1 MLPPNY
7 ALSGMKQIKNDY
19 HTNVMYDIAKVAGK
33 LQIFVAHTPIDLST
47 VLIPNDG
54 SFEQSLAGVISEE
67 TKIKL
72 EESLKYLHQMQKRK
86 NKKFDYYGLWGE
98 LGIIRQETQN
108 DYTFDQ
114 LVEWA
119 EQEHFE
125 YEETKVS
132 CPKIDLSSML
142 IHNNRPK
149 EESFEALDEEAIL
162 DEQNVSLEAFALL
175 IAIQYEQLLQQQ
187 QAESSRTRNP
197 IFRERDIAEARL
209 MADYFSDNPK
219 YSEYYFKRRL
229 YKIIAKILANRL
241 VSVLGDLVNEVQTA
255 FVADRQILDGPFILD
270 EVLQWCRRKKKHALI
285 FKVDFEKAFDSVR
298 WDFVDDVLN
307 KFGFGERWRTWI
319 QSCLRS
325 SRGSILVNGSPT
337 EEFQFFR
344 GLKQG
349 DPLSPFLFI
358 LIMES
363 LHISFQRVVDAGLF
377 TGIKINSMVNLSHLF
392 YADDAIFLGQWSEL
406 NIDSLVR
413 VLDCFFRASGLRI
426 NMCKSKIMGVNVEDG
441 MVKNAASK
449 LGCLVLKTPFTYLG
463 TKVGGNMSRKQAWK
477 EVVDKVL
484 SRLSRWKMKL
494 LSIGGRLTLLKSV
507 LGSMPIFHMSIFKV
521 PSSILKSLES
531 IRSRFFNGQDPKSNK
546 ASWVKW
552 NKVLTP
558 KDKGGLGVSSLFA
571 LNRGLM
577 LKWVWRFYSQKCS
590 LWTKVIKAIYGE
602 DGNLNK
608 DVSGGVRTCWTSI
621 VHEVRVLQGRGIN
634 VADYIRLKLGNGENT
649 RFWVDNWYEGGV
661 IKELFPRMFALELNK
676 NATVSSKLNASS
688 LDNSF
693 RRKARSGIEEMQLNS
708 LAEISRMTTLVPC
721 EDRYVWTLESDGVFS
736 VASIRKE
743 IDGNRFQDVSLP
755 TRWVKSVPI
764 KVNIIAWKV
773 KSNALPT
780 RFNISRRGMDIDSIV
795 CPICNAGVES
805 TNHIFFQCVVV
816 RQIMRKISSW
826 WNIDY
831 SDVNSYEE
839 WQVWLVSI
847 RIQSKLKGVLEGVY
861 YGLWWY
867 MWNFRNKLLFDKK
880 IPEKALIF
888 DNLVSSSFYWC
899 KFRCKA
905 SFKWDDWLK
914 NLYIVLV

>member
-1 MLPPNY
+1 MCPNITAITLERFISDHRPILLREVRY
-7 ALSGMKQIKNDY
+7 DYGPIPFRFYRYWLEVDGFDKLVRDSWNVAPVNKKNAIR
-19 HTNVMYDIAKVAGK
+19 NFMGK
-33 LQIFVAHTPIDLST
+33 LKFLKDRIRSWLSIHRSNSRGEIYFLKEELRSCDEVIDKGDCSNEVVHKRTEILNKIHQVNNIQASEIAQKAKIKWAIEGDENVKFFHGMLNKKRNQSNIRGIMVNGTWVDDPVQVKREFFEHFRGRFDKPSVNRACIDTPFPVSLSIDQKEDMERRISKEE
-47 VLIPNDG
+47 VKRAVWDCGVDKSPGPDGFSFSFYRHFWPVIEKDVFEAVDYFFMYGEIPNGCNSNFIALIP
-54 SFEQSLAGVISEE
+54 
-67 TKIKL
+67 K
-72 EESLKYLHQMQKRK
+72 
-86 NKKFDYYGLWGE
+86 
-98 LGIIRQETQN
+98 
-108 DYTFDQ
+108 
-114 LVEWA
+114 
-119 EQEHFE
+119 
-125 YEETKVS
+125 
-132 CPKIDLSSML
+132 
-142 IHNNRPK
+142 
-149 EESFEALDEEAIL
+149 IL
-162 DEQNVSLEAFALL
+162 DANMVKDFRPISL
-175 IAIQYEQLLQQQ
+175 IG
-187 QAESSRTRNP
+187 S
-197 IFRERDIAEARL
+197 
-209 MADYFSDNPK
+209 
-219 YSEYYFKRRL
+219 L

-241 VSVLGDLVNEVQTA
+241 VGVLGDLVNEVQSA

-826 WNIDY
+826 WNI
-831 SDVNSYEE
+831 
-839 WQVWLVSI
+839 I
-847 RIQSKLKGVLEGVY
+847 
-861 YGLWWY
+861 GL
-867 MWNFRNKLLFDKK
+867 FG
-880 IPEKALIF
+880 
-888 DNLVSSSFYWC
+888 C
-899 KFRCKA
+899 
-905 SFKWDDWLK
+905 
-914 NLYIVLV
+914 

>member
-1 MLPPNY
+1 MASFNE
-7 ALSGMKQIKNDY
+7 NDFY
-19 HTNVMYDIAKVAGK
+19 HFSQT
-33 LQIFVAHTPIDLST
+33 
-47 VLIPNDG
+47 
-54 SFEQSLAGVISEE
+54 
-67 TKIKL
+67 
-72 EESLKYLHQMQKRK
+72 
-86 NKKFDYYGLWGE
+86 
-98 LGIIRQETQN
+98 LG
-108 DYTFDQ
+108 
-114 LVEWA
+114 
-119 EQEHFE
+119 
-125 YEETKVS
+125 
-132 CPKIDLSSML
+132 
-142 IHNNRPK
+142 PK
-149 EESFEALDEEAIL
+149 E
-162 DEQNVSLEAFALL
+162 
-175 IAIQYEQLLQQQ
+175 
-187 QAESSRTRNP
+187 
-197 IFRERDIAEARL
+197 
-209 MADYFSDNPK
+209 
-219 YSEYYFKRRL
+219 KR
-229 YKIIAKILANRL
+229 
-241 VSVLGDLVNEVQTA
+241 
-255 FVADRQILDGPFILD
+255 FI
-270 EVLQWCRRKKKHALI
+270 
-285 FKVDFEKAFDSVR
+285 
-298 WDFVDDVLN
+298 
-307 KFGFGERWRTWI
+307 
-319 QSCLRS
+319 
-325 SRGSILVNGSPT
+325 
-337 EEFQFFR
+337 
-344 GLKQG
+344 
-349 DPLSPFLFI
+349 
-358 LIMES
+358 
-363 LHISFQRVVDAGLF
+363 
-377 TGIKINSMVNLSHLF
+377 
-392 YADDAIFLGQWSEL
+392 
-406 NIDSLVR
+406 
-413 VLDCFFRASGLRI
+413 
-426 NMCKSKIMGVNVEDG
+426 CKSV
-441 MVKNAASK
+441 
-449 LGCLVLKTPFTYLG
+449 
-463 TKVGGNMSRKQAWK
+463 
-477 EVVDKVL
+477 
-484 SRLSRWKMKL
+484 
-494 LSIGGRLTLLKSV
+494 
-507 LGSMPIFHMSIFKV
+507 
-521 PSSILKSLES
+521 
-531 IRSRFFNGQDPKSNK
+531 
-546 ASWVKW
+546 
-552 NKVLTP
+552 
-558 KDKGGLGVSSLFA
+558 LGVSSLFA

-602 DGNLNK
+602 DWNLNK
-608 DVSGGVRTCWTSI
+608 DVS
-621 VHEVRVLQGRGIN
+621 
-634 VADYIRLKLGNGENT
+634 DYIRLKLGNGENT

-693 RRKARSGIEEMQLNS
+693 RRKARSEIEEMQLNS

-839 WQVWLVSI
+839 WRVWLVSI

-914 NLYIVLV
+914 NPYIVLV